1 MFKADLSPEDDVVSL
16 PQFGF
21 LLLLK
26 NLDVYTTAYWERGK
40 SKPTKEECQKMILT
54 IFVISDKLE
63 RVIKLI
69 IIKKI
74 GYCTY
79 TSNILFYLC

>member
-1 MFKADLSPEDDVVSL
+1 MFKADLPPEDDVVSL

-40 SKPTKEECQKMILT
+40 QKPTKEECQKMILT

-69 IIKKI
+69 TITKV
-74 GYCTY
+74 G
-79 TSNILFYLC
+79 